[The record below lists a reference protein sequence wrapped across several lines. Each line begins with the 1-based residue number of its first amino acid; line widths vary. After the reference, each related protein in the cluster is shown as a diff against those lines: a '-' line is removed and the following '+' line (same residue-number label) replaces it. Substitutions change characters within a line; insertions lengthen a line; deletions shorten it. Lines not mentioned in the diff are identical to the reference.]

1 MARSAAIMLSVW
13 LTCGVANGQVV
24 ACPGDCNGD
33 GEVTINELERLVA
46 IVLEVVVDPCPAGDV
61 DHSGDITINEVVVAV
76 NAALAGCPQ
85 AESTPSG
92 TPTPPPPT
100 ASATPTATAEPTPEE
115 FVAQAS
121 DFDDFA
127 TWPQVRDYRLTNK
140 LGQLTE
146 ALAVADA
153 LGDTP
158 EIQLPIGTIVQLV
171 PGEAMVKRGGDF
183 QPEHKGWEYFVL
195 GSNGGRTQIIA
206 RGGIE
211 TNGGSCY
218 GCHQRARTFDYLCE
232 TTHDCSQ

>member
-1 MARSAAIMLSVW
+1 MAIMLGLW
-13 LTCGVANGQVV
+13 LTCAVAKGQVA

-33 GEVTINELERLVA
+33 GEVTIDELERLVS
-46 IVLEVVVDPCPAGDV
+46 IVLDVAANPCPAGDV
-61 DHSGDITINEVVVAV
+61 DQSGDITINEVIVAV

-85 AESTPSG
+85 PEPTP
-92 TPTPPPPT
+92 TATATPPPPT
-100 ASATPTATAEPTPEE
+100 ASATATAEAVPAE

-127 TWPQVRDYRLTNK
+127 AWPQVRRYHLTNK

-158 EIQLPIGTIVQLV
+158 ELQLPVGTIVQLI
-171 PGEAMVKRGGDF
+171 PGEAMVKRGGGF
-183 QPEHKGWEYFVL
+183 QPEHKDWEYFVL
-195 GSNGGRTQIIA
+195 GSVAGRTQIVA

-218 GCHQRARTFDYLCE
+218 GCHQLARTFDYLCDAA
-232 TTHDCSQ
+232 HDCSQ

>member
-1 MARSAAIMLSVW
+1 M
-13 LTCGVANGQVV
+13 
-24 ACPGDCNGD
+24 
-33 GEVTINELERLVA
+33 
-46 IVLEVVVDPCPAGDV
+46 
-61 DHSGDITINEVVVAV
+61 

-85 AESTPSG
+85 AESTPTV
-92 TPTPPPPT
+92 TPTLPMPT
-100 ASATPTATAEPTPEE
+100 ASATPTATATATSQE
-115 FVAQAS
+115 FIAQAS

-127 TWPQVRDYRLTNK
+127 TWPQVRRYRLTNK

-158 EIQLPIGTIVQLV
+158 DLVLPTGTIVQLI

-183 QPEHKGWEYFVL
+183 QREHKGWEYFVL
-195 GSNGGRTQIIA
+195 GSAGGRTQIVA

-211 TNGGSCY
+211 ASGGSCY
-218 GCHQRARTFDYLCE
+218 SCHERARTFDYLCE